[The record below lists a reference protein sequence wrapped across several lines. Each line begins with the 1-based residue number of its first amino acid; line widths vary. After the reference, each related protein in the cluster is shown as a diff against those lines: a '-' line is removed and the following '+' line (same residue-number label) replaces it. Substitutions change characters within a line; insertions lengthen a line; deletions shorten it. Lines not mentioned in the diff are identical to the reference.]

1 MASLAKTCFGY
12 FIKRVMHLVSCIN
25 SLMEIYVQHFDM
37 FYYLICSFAYPEHIL
52 FSQCGYVFHTD
63 IVVQELA

>member
-1 MASLAKTCFGY
+1 
-12 FIKRVMHLVSCIN
+12 MHLVSCIH
-25 SLMEIYVQHFDM
+25 SLMEIYVQHFEII
-37 FYYLICSFAYPEHIL
+37 YYLICSFAYPEHIL